1 MVNQMIQ
8 KVPHLHNR
16 AQTSKPSVTL
26 VESWLAIAKLN
37 DKHAYNRQR
46 AIDLIKLIFGSIE
59 FAERYVQ
66 IENEKLP
73 QRSVHTTQAVIRLHN

>member
-1 MVNQMIQ
+1 MMQQ
-8 KVPHLHNR
+8 VPHLYNR
-16 AQTSKPSVTL
+16 AETSKPSVTL
-26 VESWLAIAKLN
+26 VESWLAMAKLN